1 MTSQSNAP
9 IELRPSRS
17 ATVLRR
23 WQPVLD
29 DQVDDAATLVAQ
41 AQERVHEIAAKVAAP
56 SEDVR
61 GHLELSIL
69 PGAALYLESRARFGQ
84 SRALALARAC
94 FTASAE
100 RQSRPFH
107 LLDRTPWLFPILR
120 RWGRKLM
127 QRSFSEPA
135 FGMRWIEDSPQRVR
149 FDMTRCLYLDTLTAL
164 GIPELTVE
172 YCHGDE
178 VLYGGLRHLEF
189 VRAGTLAQGCA
200 TCDFCFQ
207 RRPGRDRRTV
217 SGGTTT
223 T

>member
-1 MTSQSNAP
+1 MTTQSNAP
-9 IELRPSRS
+9 AELRLSRS
-17 ATVLRR
+17 AKVLRR

-29 DQVDDAATLVAQ
+29 DQVDDAAALVAQ
-41 AQERVHEIAAKVAAP
+41 AQERVHEIAARVAVP

-61 GHLELSIL
+61 EALELSIL
-69 PGAALYLESRARFGQ
+69 PGAALYLESRARLGQ
-84 SRALALARAC
+84 DRALALARAC

-120 RWGRKLM
+120 RWGRTLIR
-127 QRSFSEPA
+127 RSFSEPA
-135 FGMRWIEDSPQRVR
+135 YGMRWIEDSPRRLR
-149 FDMTRCLYLDTLTAL
+149 FDMTRCFYLDTLTAL

-200 TCDFCFQ
+200 ACDFCFE
-207 RRPGRDRRTV
+207 RRPGGDRRSV
-217 SGGTTT
+217 CRV
-223 T
+223 